1 MQVKMYGI
9 IYEKFSY
16 GFFEYTYMVNWI
28 YIYVY
33 CGSLWF
39 CWVILGKLHY
49 VAVTGERSEAQRAGS
64 LSPGSIWIVTH
75 SVLSFP
81 QYYFDSR
88 TLAVLVFRKAENM
101 NHIMECRADSTFF
114 LFVCLSFK
122 NSDLN
127 SDIFEILLWEFTN
140 PSCYYAQRT
149 FPSREHCIYFNQMT
163 LVCAKYY
170 ILVTFAVFGLL

>member
-9 IYEKFSY
+9 TYEKFSY
-16 GFFEYTYMVNWI
+16 GFFEYTYMVNRI

-39 CWVILGKLHY
+39 CWVILRKLHH
-49 VAVTGERSEAQRAGS
+49 VAVTGEPSEAQRAGS
-64 LSPGSIWIVTH
+64 LSAGSTVTVTH

-88 TLAVLVFRKAENM
+88 TLAVLVFMKAENM

-114 LFVCLSFK
+114 VCLFK
-122 NSDLN
+122 L
-127 SDIFEILLWEFTN
+127 
-140 PSCYYAQRT
+140 
-149 FPSREHCIYFNQMT
+149 
-163 LVCAKYY
+163 
-170 ILVTFAVFGLL
+170 